1 MKSLPRLFA
10 ALVFPLFVL
19 CVLTGCSG
27 PTTPG
32 GKTLKS
38 IAVTPATP
46 ASIKVGATQQFTA
59 TGTFSDSTTADISST
74 VTWTS
79 GTPATA
85 TISATGLATGVAAGT
100 TQITASNSGVTSPA
114 VTLTVTVAT
123 LTSIAVTPATPA
135 SLKVGATQQF
145 TATGTF
151 SDSTTADISSTVT
164 WTSGTPATATISSTG
179 LATGVAAGTTQI
191 TASKSGVTS
200 PAVTLKV
207 ISLASI
213 AVTPNPASVAVA
225 GTVQFTATGTYSDAS
240 TANITTQVTWA
251 SAPTSVAT
259 IGAAT
264 GLATGV
270 ANGTSQI
277 TATLGTVVS
286 PAVTLTVGTSGTPVP
301 IAVKIVQVN
310 PTIAVGAVED
320 FTAKF
325 LLSDGTTVA
334 PTAAVTWSSG
344 TTATASII
352 ANSGIASGLAAGTS
366 TITAASAG
374 LTSGTTLLTV
384 KPAVSRFAYV
394 SGLNDVATAGYVV
407 NAAANTLMP
416 FGVLRDTL
424 KPAQV
429 VPEPSGRF
437 AYAIG
442 ANSAGTIGVYTIDPV
457 TGLLTNTNTGFTALN
472 VETGPFQAITN
483 PTGRFLYVAN
493 SHTNNVSA
501 MQINSVDGTLSCLG
515 TPAPAPPCTATSVG
529 TFPVGLAEDRLGKFL
544 YVSNNT
550 DGTISGFSVGVNGSL
565 TPLSTPTFP
574 TGSSPFLPAIDPS
587 NSFLYV
593 PNNGDGT
600 ISVFSIHA
608 DGTLTAVGSPVPVGS
623 GALSGPAMIVIDPS
637 NKFLYV
643 TLNGDKT
650 VVGLTIGAGGTLG
663 VLGVAVPGSPFSTGS
678 GPVGIAMDAAGA
690 FLVVVN
696 QNDNTL
702 TYYSLNSTTGALTAG
717 GTVQTRPVPQ
727 LVNLYTG
734 IASPVITPKTVEAAN
749 SGTSND
755 ISSYTVNAGTG
766 ALTAAATSPTAGV
779 AGNSQVAVTQTG
791 TFFYTASTSALKL
804 GAFSVNGSAALTA
817 LTGSPAD
824 LGGDTPAGVYADPSG
839 QFVYVGDSK
848 ANVIIDF
855 TNSSGTISTGTH
867 SASLGSVNAIAG
879 DAQGSLIFALG
890 AAQIQP
896 AIIDSANGSLTV
908 LTGGSTGVNTL
919 SLAGNWTAGAVD
931 ASGLFLVAVNSTG
944 HNIQSFAITPVTGN
958 IASTTNCTVVP
969 FADGCLTPGGSVA
982 AGSNGPY
989 AITFDPLNRFVFLAD
1004 LAAGTVKTFT
1014 FDATTGAL
1022 TAGSSTAAAANGVT
1036 NVAVD
1041 ATGTY
1046 LYVGLPGASV
1056 STPSSVA
1063 VYTISSSTGAL
1074 TAVGSPIV
1082 SGTKTAG
1089 VTVTNS
1095 VN

>member
-46 ASIKVGATQQFTA
+46 ASIKVGATQQFIA

-123 LTSIAVTPATPA
+123 LTSIAVTPAAPA

-164 WTSGTPATATISSTG
+164 WTSGTPATATISATG

-213 AVTPNPASVAVA
+213 AVTPNPATVAVA

-286 PAVTLTVGTSGTPVP
+286 PAVTLTVGTGGTPVP

-344 TTATASII
+344 TAATASII

-384 KPAVSRFAYV
+384 KLAVSRFAYV
-394 SGLNDVATAGYVV
+394 SGQNDVATASYVV

-442 ANSAGTIGVYTIDPV
+442 ANAVGTIGVYTIDPV

-472 VETGPFQAITN
+472 VETGPFQAITD

-501 MQINSVDGTLSCLG
+501 IQINSVDGTLSCLG
-515 TPAPAPPCTATSVG
+515 TPAPAPPCTAISVG
-529 TFPVGLAEDRLGKFL
+529 KFPVGLAEDSLGKFV
-544 YVSNNT
+544 YVSN
-550 DGTISGFSVGVNGSL
+550 DGDNTISGFSVGADGSL
-565 TPLSTPTFP
+565 TPFSTPTFA
-574 TGSSPFLPAIDPS
+574 TGSAPGLPAIDPS
-587 NSFLYV
+587 GTHLFV
-593 PNNGDGT
+593 PNSGDNT
-600 ISVFSIHA
+600 ISVFTIA
-608 DGTLTAVGSPVPVGS
+608 GTGLLTPV
-623 GALSGPAMIVIDPS
+623 A
-637 NKFLYV
+637 
-643 TLNGDKT
+643 
-650 VVGLTIGAGGTLG
+650 
-663 VLGVAVPGSPFSTGS
+663 GSPFSTGVGAGPTMVVVDPTDKFLYVTNGTDNTVS
-678 GPVGIAMDAAGA
+678 GINIGAGAVLGAAVTGSPFATGNLPFGIAMDAAGA
-690 FLVVVN
+690 FVVVVN

-717 GTVQTRPVPQ
+717 GTVQTRPVPL

-734 IASPVITPKTVEAAN
+734 IASPVIAPKTVEAAN

-755 ISSYTVNAGTG
+755 ISSYTVNVGTG

-779 AGNSQVAVTQTG
+779 AGNSQVAVSQTG

-839 QFVYVGDSK
+839 QFVYVGDST

-855 TNSSGTISTGTH
+855 TNSSGTISTGTP
-867 SASLGSVNAIAG
+867 SASLGSVKAIVG
-879 DAQGSLIFALG
+879 DPQGTLIFALG

-896 AIIDSANGSLTV
+896 AIIDSANGSLAV

-931 ASGLFLVAVNSTG
+931 ASGLFLVAVDSTG

-969 FADGCLTPGGSVA
+969 FADGCLTPGASVA

-989 AITFDPLNRFVFLAD
+989 AITLDPLNRFVFLAD

-1046 LYVGLPGASV
+1046 LYVGLPGSSV

-1082 SGTKTAG
+1082 SSTKTAG
-1089 VTVTNS
+1089 VSVTNS